1 VGCNGYYRLSYYR
14 KPYPTDVTCCDN
26 DETGSGCLILI
37 LQLLSDGMGPDGS
50 AAAADD
56 GSGFLNS
63 GSWVLD

>member
-56 GSGFLNS
+56 K
-63 GSWVLD
+63 